1 MSARA
6 PYAQYFF
13 PMSPRAK
20 AVGFYSEKGKT
31 RPITVKQKP
40 TKKRVVAKP
49 KRFQVQPKSGIR
61 QVAKIEQAFLKR
73 HASRMDLAGSFRRKV
88 PEPNDIDFVV
98 IPKSRKDKEAIYRH
112 AEENKIRVKGEQL
125 VSYWRNGRQIDVYF
139 AEPSYYGAMLMS
151 ATGPAG
157 ANIGLRVKAKKQGLK
172 LNQYGVFDS
181 KGKLLAAKTEK
192 AIFKE
197 LHHPWKPPEKR

>member
-1 MSARA
+1 MTTRS
-6 PYAQYFF
+6 
-13 PMSPRAK
+13 K
-20 AVGFYSEKGKT
+20 AVGFYKEKGKT
-31 RPITVKQKP
+31 RPITIQQP
-40 TKKRVVAKP
+40 TKKKVVTKP
-49 KRFQVQPKSGIR
+49 KRFQVQPKLGIR
-61 QVAKIEQAFLKR
+61 QVAKTEQAFLKR

-98 IPKSRKDKEAIYRH
+98 VPKSTKDKEAIYRH

-125 VSYWRNGRQIDVYF
+125 VSYWKNGRQIDVYF
-139 AEPSYYGAMLMS
+139 AEPSYYGAMLMF
-151 ATGPAG
+151 ATGPSG

-181 KGKLLAAKTEK
+181 KGKLLAAKTEE
-192 AIFKE
+192 AIFKA